1 MGGVVPLPKAAKTGP
16 AAIPK
21 PHTTRKIART
31 LLFIGVL
38 LLACISYYDF
48 LPLNAIPKIASRI
61 PDRLVGLG
69 RAFFISSTHRQR
81 ITPRRPCGPR
91 CFPRPEAVRA
101 MVFSEFCRRPVFSSI
116 IRNFHSVDA
125 GKPAESDTAQRDVHS
140 RGDFARSIEGDEER
154 PHRKPLD
161 GDRFY
166 FSCLDILEW
175 CSRVACP

>member
-38 LLACISYYDF
+38 PLACISYYDF

-69 RAFFISSTHRQR
+69 VAFFISSPHRQR
-81 ITPRRPCGPR
+81 ITPPRLCGPR
-91 CFPRPEAVRA
+91 CLPGPEGGPSL
-101 MVFSEFCRRPVFSSI
+101 VFSEFCPRPVFSSI
-116 IRNFHSVDA
+116 IPHFYPVYP
-125 GKPAESDTAQRDVHS
+125 GEPPPTDT
-140 RGDFARSIEGDEER
+140 
-154 PHRKPLD
+154 PHR
-161 GDRFY
+161 Y
-166 FSCLDILEW
+166 
-175 CSRVACP
+175 SR